1 MKLKPNVPKCAL
13 KVIIFFSSRGEKIF
27 SFLTPVIGLVHA
39 VSTEDMDALCFKT
52 PTLLRRLTMPEAR
65 KLPVQEISYEKLM
78 AVLGLTHDEFVDLCI
93 LMGCDYVPNIR
104 GIGPKKAFELIKFGS
119 KICICIQI

>member
-1 MKLKPNVPKCAL
+1 M
-13 KVIIFFSSRGEKIF
+13 
-27 SFLTPVIGLVHA
+27 HA

-65 KLPVQEISYEKLM
+65 KLPVQEITYEKLM

-119 KICICIQI
+119 KICIQIYRKSGLKSSLNFFYPFLNQD

>member
-1 MKLKPNVPKCAL
+1 
-13 KVIIFFSSRGEKIF
+13 
-27 SFLTPVIGLVHA
+27 
-39 VSTEDMDALCFKT
+39 MDALCFKT
-52 PTLLRRLTMPEAR
+52 TTLLRRLTMPEAR

-119 KICICIQI
+119 KFKGQIGSLFRSKSVLIWKPKIPAIIQIV